1 MVTLANRVKVATATT
16 GTGTITLGAAEDGFQ
31 TFASGG
37 ITDGQTVRYTIEQG
51 TGASAQFEIGTGVF
65 DATANTLT
73 RVLTESSTGALLN
86 LSGEALVFITAAS
99 EDLVPESGGTF
110 SGNVDFG
117 SGIDVTGESS
127 FSSYIDFTAI
137 NHPAHQ
143 EGRVFYDNVH
153 KTLNYYSDIS
163 NVSHE
168 IGIEEH
174 QRVFNNTGA
183 TILKGQP
190 LYFSGNHSVGTYD
203 IPTVGLADATNVNA
217 YNAQGLAAGDIAN
230 NAEGYCIIAGQIFG
244 VDTSGLNAGTNF
256 FVGLTP
262 GAVQNA
268 SPTYPNFP
276 MCLGWV
282 VSSDATDGV
291 LLVNQQNHSVRS
303 FRVQTSAHIG
313 EDLQVDGDLTVL
325 GTQII
330 ASSANLEVGGSIQYL
345 NAGDTIGEAN
355 TNFTGTGLDDAFYS
369 GHYTGT
375 TTNLGYYLRI
385 DGTGTPDTFEW
396 GHDPTFATTIATGV
410 AITGDAQ
417 LLDNG
422 ISIDFGATTGHTLG
436 DKWDGTASPVDIDT
450 GLFTNRNTGGTG
462 VGYTHMG
469 LFYDVSDAKW
479 RFVSEYD
486 PEPVAPINPGDAS
499 YVSGVVVADTFEGA
513 FSGNVTG
520 NVTGDVSGNLTLGVS
535 EVITFE
541 GATADDFET
550 VVTVTDPTAD
560 RTVTLPDASGDV
572 VLSDDGDIDLVSSDA
587 GAVGPIINLFHNSAS
602 PTTNDEAGA
611 IQFKANDLIGQEKPI
626 GKVAGYSLPGVG
638 NNSGYLNFYVQNGAI
653 EQTALQIA
661 TGQNTSYKTLVL
673 AEDANLIFE
682 GATDDAF
689 ETTVTVEDPTADR
702 TLTLPNES
710 GKVATRT
717 KAFAYALIFGG

>member
-1 MVTLANRVKVATATT
+1 
-16 GTGTITLGAAEDGFQ
+16 
-31 TFASGG
+31 
-37 ITDGQTVRYTIEQG
+37 
-51 TGASAQFEIGTGVF
+51 
-65 DATANTLT
+65 
-73 RVLTESSTGALLN
+73 LLN
-86 LSGEALVFITAAS
+86 LSGDAVVFVTIAA
-99 EDLVPESGGTF
+99 EDIVPESGGTF
-110 SGNVDFG
+110 SGVVGFG
-117 SGIDVTGESS
+117 NYT
-127 FSSYIDFTAI
+127 DFTAI

-143 EGRVFYDNVH
+143 EGRVFYDDEH

-163 NVSHE
+163 NVQHE

-174 QRVFNNTGA
+174 QRVYNNTGS

-190 LYFSGNHSVGTYD
+190 LYFSGNHSVGTYE
-203 IPTVGLADATNVNA
+203 IPTVGLADATDVNA
-217 YNAQGLAAGDIAN
+217 YNAQGLAAGDIADG
-230 NAEGYCIIAGQIFG
+230 AEGYCIIAGQIFN

-282 VSSDATDGV
+282 VASDATNGV
-291 LLVNQQNHSVRS
+291 LLVNQQNHSVNS
-303 FRVQTSAHIG
+303 FRVRTDTHIG
-313 EDLQVDGDLTVL
+313 GDMQVDGDLTVL

-410 AITGDAQ
+410 AITGAAQ

-520 NVTGDVSGNLTLGVS
+520 NVTGDVSGNLYLGQS
-535 EVITFE
+535 QNITFE

-560 RTVTLPDASGDV
+560 RTVTIPDVTGTFITTGNLTDITNLGVLTGDIVFEGSTADTFETTLTVTDPTADRTVTIPDASGEV
-572 VLSDDGDIDLVSSDA
+572 VLSDDGDVTLTSTDSGGT
-587 GAVGPIINLFHNSAS
+587 GATFKLFHDTSS
-602 PTTNDEAGA
+602 PATLDVAA
-611 IQFKANDLIGQEKPI
+611 VIQFSANDLIGTERNI
-626 GKVAGYSLPGVG
+626 AAIRAFNLPGVG
-638 NNSGYLNFYVQNGAI
+638 SNSGYLSFYAQNGASAV
-653 EQTALQIA
+653 EAFQIGSGA
-661 TGQNTSYKTLVL
+661 NTSKVDMLLGVGS
-673 AEDANLIFE
+673 DLIFE

-710 GKVATRT
+710 GTIATRS
-717 KAFAYALIFGG
+717 KAFAYAWIFGG